1 MAKAVHKIW
10 KVRPAVRM
18 KLGKSDIQSAQHVH
32 AESVKRYEN
41 TKVLYNAGIHKE
53 EIHWRRLPA
62 MEY

>member
-1 MAKAVHKIW
+1 
-10 KVRPAVRM
+10 M
-18 KLGKSDIQSAQHVH
+18 KLGRSDIQSAQHVH